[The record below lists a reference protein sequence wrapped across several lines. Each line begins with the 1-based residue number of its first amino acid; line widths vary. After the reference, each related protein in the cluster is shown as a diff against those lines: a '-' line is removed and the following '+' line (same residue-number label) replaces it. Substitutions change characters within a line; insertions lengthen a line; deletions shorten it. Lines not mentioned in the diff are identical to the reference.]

1 MRVLVFAVFLVLAGR
16 LAAPSEATAQYH
28 RLTDAIAVGGT
39 LVSASSS
46 GESVTGGPEI
56 GGLIE
61 IPVGDQYRLRGEA
74 AAGFWH
80 FDGYPYAGIAGS
92 RMRRYRLT
100 ASVLRSRM
108 PPSPRRRLSGY
119 GGGGAG
125 LYFYR
130 FPERPDGGAWGIHG
144 VVGAEY
150 LLRTMRSRWVAG
162 GEVQLHAMGR
172 PKAPGDVASVPML
185 SAHVAAVVKYR
196 LP

>member
-1 MRVLVFAVFLVLAGR
+1 MRVLAFTLVLVLAGR

-39 LVSASSS
+39 LASAGSST
-46 GESVTGGPEI
+46 ESLAGGPEI

-74 AAGFWH
+74 ALGFWH
-80 FDGYPYAGIAGS
+80 FNGYPHDNIAGS
-92 RMRRYRLT
+92 QMRRYRLT
-100 ASVLRSRM
+100 ASVLRSPM
-108 PPSPRRRLSGY
+108 PPSPHRRLSGY
-119 GGGGAG
+119 GGGGVG
-125 LYFYR
+125 LYVYR
-130 FPERPDGGAWGIHG
+130 FPVRPDGGAWGIHG

-150 LLRTMRSRWVAG
+150 LLRTMRSRWIAG

-172 PKAPGDVASVPML
+172 PRAPGDVSAIPML
-185 SAHVAAVVKYR
+185 SAQVAAVIKYR

>member
-1 MRVLVFAVFLVLAGR
+1 MRVLVFTLFLVLAGR

-28 RLTDAIAVGGT
+28 RLSDAITVGGT
-39 LVSASSS
+39 LTSAKSSS
-46 GESVTGGPEI
+46 ESLTGGPEI
-56 GGLIE
+56 GGLVE
-61 IPVGDQYRLRGEA
+61 FPVGDQYRLRGEA

-80 FDGYPYAGIAGS
+80 FDGYPYADIAGS
-92 RMRRYRLT
+92 PMRRYRLT
-100 ASVLRSRM
+100 ASVLHSRL
-108 PPSPRRRLSGY
+108 PPSPRRRLSAY

-130 FPERPDGGAWGIHG
+130 FPERPNGGAWGIHG
-144 VVGAEY
+144 VMGVEY

-162 GEVQLHAMGR
+162 GEVQLHAMGQ
-172 PKAPGDVASVPML
+172 PKAPDSPYSIPML